1 MRYAI
6 SYVSTAT
13 RDLNEEEIENI
24 LTSSEKNNNKNNV
37 TGLLLFSE
45 GNFFQIIEGSKE
57 QINELYK
64 KIENDSR
71 HRNII
76 KLFQKRIHKESFD
89 GYKSDFISEDTRYNS
104 ERLNNYEKYI
114 EVLDEP
120 LQRAVSNIL
129 KAFII

>member
-6 SYVSTAT
+6 SYVSTASK
-13 RDLNEEEIENI
+13 DLQENEIQRI
-24 LTSSEKNNNKNNV
+24 LYSSEDQNNKDNI

-45 GNFFQIIEGSKE
+45 GNFFQVIEGRKE
-57 QINELYK
+57 DVTELYR
-64 KIENDSR
+64 KIENDRR
-71 HRNII
+71 HHNII
-76 KLFQKRIHKESFD
+76 KLFQKPIHNESFD
-89 GYKSDFISEDTRYNS
+89 GYKSDFISEDAKYNS
-104 ERLNNYEKYI
+104 ARLNNYEKYI

>member
-13 RDLNEEEIENI
+13 KDLKQNEIEKI
-24 LTSSEKNNNKNNV
+24 LYSSEKQNNIDNI

-45 GNFFQIIEGSKE
+45 GNFFQVIEGKKE
-57 QINELYK
+57 DITKLYK

-71 HRNII
+71 HHNII
-76 KLFQKRIHKESFD
+76 KLFQKPIHKEAFD
-89 GYKSDFISEDTRYNS
+89 GYKSDFISEDAKYNS
-104 ERLNNYEKYI
+104 ARLNDYEKYI

>member
-6 SYVSTAT
+6 SYVSTAAK
-13 RDLNEEEIENI
+13 DLQEGEIQKI
-24 LTSSEKNNNKNNV
+24 LYSSENQNNKDNI

-45 GNFFQIIEGSKE
+45 GNFFQVIEGEKE
-57 QINELYK
+57 EITELYQ
-64 KIENDSR
+64 KITNDPR
-71 HRNII
+71 HHNII
-76 KLFQKRIHKESFD
+76 KLFQKPIHKKSFD
-89 GYKSDFISEDTRYNS
+89 GYKSDFISEDAKYNS
-104 ERLNNYEKYI
+104 ARLNNYEKYI